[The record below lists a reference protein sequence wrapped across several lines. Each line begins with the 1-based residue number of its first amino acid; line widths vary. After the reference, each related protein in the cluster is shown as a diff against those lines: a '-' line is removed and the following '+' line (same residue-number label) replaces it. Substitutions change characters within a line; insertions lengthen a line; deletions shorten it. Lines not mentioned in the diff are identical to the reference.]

1 MFSLK
6 DFGVKKEVGLL
17 ENGTRVV
24 LFKRS
29 GAPIST
35 AVAFNSG
42 SRFDPIGK
50 EGLAHFTE
58 HMLFKKNERFKSE
71 TEMAEYLE
79 EIGGHLN
86 AGTGNEEIIFYADIS
101 DRADYGRVV
110 TVVSEVFNNME
121 IESEVFENERN
132 VILKEIADGKANP
145 RRYVHDLADI
155 LLFQGTDMGRSG
167 IGSLETVSSIKEEDI
182 MDFYRKLLNPSRM
195 TIVVS
200 GDIEL
205 KELVSEYNKG
215 MSFPSIEREPQ
226 PEFQSLPLTR
236 EKNTLI
242 ENYNDT
248 NNNQIVIGF
257 RTCSMFSGDRIPL
270 RVLSTICGAGFTC
283 SLFKKLREE
292 NGLVY
297 SVHVG
302 SHVCTDSGAWVVVT
316 STPKESLQKLFDLVC
331 EEFNRIYD
339 GGITDAELHLAKDK
353 YLKSKKQS
361 MQTSGSWVS
370 FHTTDEL
377 LDPRKA
383 MSLDEYMNRINK
395 VTLEDL
401 KRVGKKYFGRGLWY
415 LAMCGDATEKD
426 FKINY

>member
-6 DFGVKKEVGLL
+6 DFGVTKEVGLL

-29 GAPIST
+29 GTPIST

-42 SRFDPIGK
+42 SRFDPVGK

-58 HMLFKKNERFKSE
+58 HMLFKKNKRFKSE

-79 EIGGHLN
+79 KIGGHLN
-86 AGTGNEEIIFYADIS
+86 AGTGNEQINFYADIS
-101 DRADYGRVV
+101 DKADYGKVV
-110 TVVSEVFNNME
+110 TVVNEVFNNME
-121 IESEVFENERN
+121 LDSKMFENERN

-145 RRYVHDLADI
+145 RRHVYDLADI

-167 IGSLETVSSIKEEDI
+167 IGSLETVTSIKEEDI

-205 KELVSEYNKG
+205 KELISEYNEG
-215 MSFPSIEREPQ
+215 MTFPSIEREPH
-226 PEFQSLPLTR
+226 PEFQPLMLSR

-257 RTCSMFSGDRIPL
+257 RTCSMFSEDRISL
-270 RVLSTICGAGFTC
+270 KMLATVCGVGFTC

-297 SVHVG
+297 SVHAASQVG
-302 SHVCTDSGAWVVVT
+302 TDSGVWVVIT
-316 STPKESLQKLFDLVC
+316 STPKETLQKLFDLVA
-331 EEFNRIYD
+331 EEFERIYN
-339 GGITDAELHLAKDK
+339 GGITDAELHLAKAK

-370 FHTTDEL
+370 FHTTGEL
-377 LDPRKA
+377 FDPHKA
-383 MSLDEYMNRINK
+383 MALDEYMNKVNR
-395 VTLEDL
+395 VTLADL
-401 KRVGKKYFGRGLWY
+401 RRVGKKYFGRGLWY